1 MTEQLAMFPHTK
13 LRERVQ
19 LAPPLAHANDPS
31 TSHEAAERNAAGIGR
46 QALEVLALI
55 QRNPGH
61 TAAEL
66 AQLASP
72 GDYLR
77 MLYPVRRRASDLK
90 RDELVRMGARR
101 ECRVMHSQQ
110 FTWYA
115 T

>member
-1 MTEQLAMFPHTK
+1 MTEQLAMFPHTR
-13 LRERVQ
+13 LRQRVRIS
-19 LAPPLAHANDPS
+19 PPRAHANDPS
-31 TSHEAAERNAAGIGR
+31 TSHEAAERNAAGLGR
-46 QALEVLALI
+46 QALEVLELI
-55 QRNPGH
+55 RRNPGH

-66 AQLASP
+66 ALLASP

-77 MLYPVRRRASDLK
+77 MLYPVRRRATDLK

-101 ECRVMHSQQ
+101 ECRVMYSQQ